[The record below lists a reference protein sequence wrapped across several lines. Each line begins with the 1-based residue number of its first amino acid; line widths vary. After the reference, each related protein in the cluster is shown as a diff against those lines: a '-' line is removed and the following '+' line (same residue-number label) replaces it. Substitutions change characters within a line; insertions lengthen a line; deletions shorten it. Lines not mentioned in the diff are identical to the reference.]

1 MPQSSTL
8 SVGWDVHQASIAG
21 ASVAKDHDADVFSR
35 GPIGTRQAD
44 MAPRVRTRP
53 SNATPLVV
61 VYEAGPGGSWR
72 SRDLTK
78 TGHHGWGVA
87 PSRMPQKAGD
97 RVNTARRDASPLAR
111 LRRSGDLT
119 PVDVPAGEDAARRDL
134 SRARED
140 AIAALKAAT
149 CRLNAFG
156 LRHDIR

>member
-21 ASVAKDHDADVFSR
+21 ASVAKAHDADAFSL

-44 MAPRVRTRP
+44 MAQLVRTRP
-53 SNATPLVV
+53 STATHLVC
-61 VYEAGPGGSWR
+61 VYEAGPWGSWR

-78 TGHHGWGVA
+78 QGHHGWVVA
-87 PSRMPQKAGD
+87 PSLMPQKAGN
-97 RVNTARRDASPLAR
+97 RVNTDRRDAIPLAR
-111 LRRSGDLT
+111 VRRAGDLP

-140 AIAALKAAT
+140 AIADLKAAT
-149 CRLNAFG
+149 WRLNAFV
-156 LRHDIR
+156 LRHDSR